1 MDLKVFG
8 AAGQKKLAQYP
19 DRIMQVQ
26 QLQDAIPQIE
36 DLNLEETEDIF
47 NRLKRYY
54 KELCAYEVSMRSVIS
69 SYQRIINEANKDCDK
84 FEHQIMNAPKD
95 IKEDRKF
102 SLMTSVAQTK
112 QQILFVEQQCK
123 MLEEQIQTVETTKAA
138 VRLGITQNRL
148 ANLAPLIALVKR
160 KDTEIRETPR

>member
-36 DLNLEETEDIF
+36 DLNLEETDDIF

-95 IKEDRKF
+95 VKEDRKF

-123 MLEEQIQTVETTKAA
+123 MLEEQIQTIETTKAA
-138 VRLGITQNRL
+138 VRLGITQNQL
-148 ANLAPLIALVKR
+148 ANLAPLITLVKR